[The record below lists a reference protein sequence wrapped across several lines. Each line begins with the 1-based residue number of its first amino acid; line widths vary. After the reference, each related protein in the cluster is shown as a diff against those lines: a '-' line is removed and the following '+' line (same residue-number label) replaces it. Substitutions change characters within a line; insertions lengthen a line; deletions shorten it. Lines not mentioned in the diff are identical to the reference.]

1 MPFTR
6 SNADTGH
13 SPSVAQDRR
22 LRHPCRRFSKLDA
35 AFELRHSK
43 ELASSCIIMQSMSVH
58 PAVRFDISDF
68 PSRLRGQGGRSCYTR
83 SLSPPADSYLNH
95 WNSLYIS
102 CLRCVTVY

>member
-1 MPFTR
+1 MLFTR
-6 SNADTGH
+6 SNAGTGH
-13 SPSVAQDRR
+13 SPSMAQDQR

-68 PSRLRGQGGRSCYTR
+68 PSRLLEVGG
-83 SLSPPADSYLNH
+83 
-95 WNSLYIS
+95 
-102 CLRCVTVY
+102 

>member
-1 MPFTR
+1 MLFTR
-6 SNADTGH
+6 SNAGAGH

-68 PSRLRGQGGRSCYTR
+68 PSRLLTACMHCYANGGYK
-83 SLSPPADSYLNH
+83 SYMPF
-95 WNSLYIS
+95 
-102 CLRCVTVY
+102 